1 MKNYYE
7 ILLKMVN
14 RDTID
19 LINEIIKAYLSRLG

>member
-19 LINEIIKAYLSRLG
+19 LINKIIKAYLSQLG